1 MSMSIALISSIALFA
16 TIVVSGLAPLLL
28 NWKERHF
35 DLFIS
40 FGAGVL
46 LSAGFLHMLPESIAS
61 IGGKCGYFVLVGFLL
76 LFLAEQVTMTH
87 ACAEEACPN
96 HQVGLSAFFG
106 LSIHSIIMGL
116 ALGVSFH
123 ESKDQHV
130 AIAMLIAVLVHKVP
144 ETLALAGLLLASA
157 WSKPKAFVAI
167 LVFALMGPLG
177 LLLSSSYSGNILGAA
192 MGISTGT
199 FIYIAA
205 SDLLP
210 HIHKHEEH
218 RWWNL
223 GAFLVGLLLL
233 SFEIF

>member
-1 MSMSIALISSIALFA
+1 MSLALIASLALFA
-16 TIVVSGLAPLLL
+16 TIVVSGLIPLVL
-28 NWKERHF
+28 NWKQRHF

-61 IGGKCGYFVLVGFLL
+61 IGGKCGYFVLAGFLL
-76 LFLAEQVTMTH
+76 LFFAEQVTMTH

-96 HQVGLSAFFG
+96 HKVGLSALFG

-123 ESKDQHV
+123 ESKDHHV
-130 AIAMLIAVLVHKVP
+130 AIAMLLAVLIHKIP

-157 WSKPKAFVAI
+157 WSKPKSFAAI
-167 LVFALMGPLG
+167 VTFSLMGPLG
-177 LLLSSSYSGNILGAA
+177 LLLSSSYAGNILGAA

-223 GAFLVGLLLL
+223 TAFVVGLILL
-233 SFEIF
+233 SFEFF